1 MDYKEAYEKLN
12 EAVREGEDT
21 GLQFT
26 AINIANDLV
35 EAQQEQRQQQEEKK
49 REEQPSRAEK
59 LAKERNE
66 RTPKTNLWG

>member
-12 EAVREGEDT
+12 EAVRVGEDT

-49 REEQPSRAEK
+49 EEQPSRAEK
-59 LAKERNE
+59 LARERNE